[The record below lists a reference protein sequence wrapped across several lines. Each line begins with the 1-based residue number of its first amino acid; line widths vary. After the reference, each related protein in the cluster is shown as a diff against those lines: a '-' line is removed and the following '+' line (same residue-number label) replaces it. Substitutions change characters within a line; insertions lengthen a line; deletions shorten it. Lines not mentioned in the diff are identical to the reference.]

1 LEIEKKWMFR
11 QKNKEY
17 MAEPILDWI
26 LNGIPNPP
34 KVKLFDD
41 VGFIYEAQLAK
52 MELSS
57 WWDNPEEFRKR
68 AAYYEEV
75 NDEKTYHYHIS
86 NITGKGQIGRSNQY
100 LTHWYYPYK
109 AKFHPQM
116 IKAIINWMGLKRQDT
131 LLDPFA
137 GSGTALIES
146 KLVGVNSI
154 GIDIDP
160 LCILMSKVK
169 TDLLDMSAEEL
180 KSISLKA
187 AFDFFHR
194 RKLRAQ
200 ASVGLEK
207 FLPIYSEDYDMGPF
221 KECDER
227 IYNFYLLSYLYA
239 LSDWRYI
246 KVDMW
251 KQFNKNTK
259 NMIKN
264 IERFSEL
271 KENLDFEFGDTKI
284 IQGDARFLTSFGIR
298 SSSIDG
304 IVTSPPY
311 SIAVDYIAQDLHA
324 FHYLDIDP
332 QKLQDKLVG
341 LKGKGEER
349 IRIYY
354 EDMQLAFNSM
364 FEVLKSKALCTVVIG
379 DVTYNGYRLPISE
392 TYVKL
397 AKNAGFEYVGI
408 IRRPILGGFAR
419 LRYEYMLLFKKP

>member
-1 LEIEKKWMFR
+1 MEIEKKWMFR

-75 NDEKTYHYHIS
+75 NDEKTYHYYIS

-146 KLVGVNSI
+146 KVVGVNSI

-194 RKLRAQ
+194 QKLRAQ
-200 ASVGLEK
+200 ASVGLEQ

>member
-1 LEIEKKWMFR
+1 MFHQENR
-11 QKNKEY
+11 EY
-17 MAEPILDWI
+17 MAELILGWI
-26 LNGIPNPP
+26 LNGIPSPP

-41 VGFIYEAQLAK
+41 VGFIYEVQLAK

-57 WWDNPEEFRKR
+57 CWDDPEEFRKR

-75 NDEKTYHYHIS
+75 DGKKTYHYYIS

-116 IKAIINWMGLKRQDT
+116 VKAIINWMGLKKGDV

-146 KLVGVNSI
+146 KLVGVNSV
-154 GIDIDP
+154 GVDIDP

-169 TDLLDMSAEEL
+169 TDLLELSPEEL
-180 KSISLKA
+180 KSISLRA

-194 RKLRAQ
+194 KKLRAQ
-200 ASVGLEK
+200 VGLEK
-207 FLPIYSEDYDMGPF
+207 FLQTQSEDYDMGPF
-221 KECDER
+221 KGCDEKV
-227 IYNFYLLSYLYA
+227 YDFYLLSYLYA

-246 KVDMW
+246 KADMW

-271 KENLDFEFGDTKI
+271 KKNLNFEFGETKLV
-284 IQGDARFLTSFGIR
+284 QGDARFLTEFGVKP
-298 SSSIDG
+298 SSIDG

-324 FHYLDIDP
+324 LRYLGIDP
-332 QKLQDKLVG
+332 RKLKDKLVG
-341 LKGKGEER
+341 LRGKGEER

-364 FEVLKSKALCTVVIG
+364 FEVLKSKAFCTIIIG
-379 DVTYNGYRLPISE
+379 DVTYDGYRLPISE
-392 TYVKL
+392 TCVKL
-397 AKNAGFEYVGI
+397 AESSGFKYVGV

-419 LRYEYMLLFKKP
+419 LRYEYILLFRKP